1 LSPVQSPN
9 IVLEL
14 CSSSKAYINFI
25 FAVKKPIYST
35 KVKEEVVGLNWK
47 VIVASHWKFALLI
60 IQLSLLAI
68 HMISGVASAEP
79 IDCPGGG

>member
-1 LSPVQSPN
+1 LSPIQSPN

-25 FAVKKPIYST
+25 FAEKKPIYST
-35 KVKEEVVGLNWK
+35 KVKEVVGLNWK
-47 VIVASHWKFALLI
+47 VIIASHWKVALLF
-60 IQLSLLAI
+60 IQLSLLAL